1 MASDSMVGI
10 PIVMLDTG
18 TIAPCPTVK
27 LAAGDAN
34 KSVSV
39 GGTNRTYVLH
49 IPSEYGGSKRAPLVI
64 DFHGLGSSGSQQEA
78 SSPWKS
84 ATDADGAVSA
94 YPNGL
99 QGPTGTGWNFGPCC
113 VSGADD
119 VGFAKSMVADVEKVA
134 CIDPARVYAVGY
146 SMGGGMTQDLGCEAA
161 DVFAAVSPAA
171 ADLLKETE
179 DACKPSRPITVV
191 AFRGTADPDI
201 SYAGGSLTV
210 SGMTMTWVGAV
221 NSFQKWALVDQC
233 SGSPSAADA
242 NGCSTYSNC
251 IGGVQV
257 TLCTKQGGGHDQG
270 NAAVGWP
277 ILKRFTLP

>member
-1 MASDSMVGI
+1 MASDSATDLS
-10 PIVMLDTG
+10 IVMLDTG
-18 TIAPCPTVK
+18 SIAPCPTVK
-27 LAAGDAN
+27 LSAGDAN
-34 KSVSV
+34 KSLSV
-39 GGTNRTYVLH
+39 GGTSRTYVLH
-49 IPSEYGGSKRAPLVI
+49 VPSKYDGSKHAPLVL
-64 DFHGLGSSGSQQEA
+64 DFHGLGSTGAQQES

-84 ATDADGAVSA
+84 VTDADGVVSV
-94 YPNGL
+94 YPDGL

-119 VGFAKSMVADVEKVA
+119 VAFAKAMVADVEKVA

-146 SMGGGMTQDLGCEAA
+146 SMGGGMTQYLGCEGA

-179 DACKPSRPITVV
+179 DACVPDRPITVV
-191 AFRGTADPDI
+191 AFRGTADPAI
-201 SYAGGSLTV
+201 SYGGGSLTV
-210 SGMTMTWVGAV
+210 SGMTMTWVGAI
-221 NSFQKWALVDQC
+221 NSFQKWALIDKC
-233 SGSPSAADA
+233 SGAPSAADA

-251 IGGVQV
+251 SGGVQV

-277 ILKRFTLP
+277 ILKKYTLP